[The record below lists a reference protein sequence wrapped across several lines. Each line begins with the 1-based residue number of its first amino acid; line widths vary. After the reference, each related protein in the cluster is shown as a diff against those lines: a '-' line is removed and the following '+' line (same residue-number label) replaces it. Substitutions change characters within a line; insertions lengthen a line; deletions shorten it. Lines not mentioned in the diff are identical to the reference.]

1 MMVGQETEMKTLDKK
16 QKKFI
21 NKKVKKLGSMAA
33 VKTLYNK
40 DCEVDHYAIKMSRK
54 LYPRKIK
61 RRLGDATKR
70 ND

>member
-1 MMVGQETEMKTLDKK
+1 MKTLDKK

-61 RRLGDATKR
+61 RRKS
-70 ND
+70 

>member
-1 MMVGQETEMKTLDKK
+1 MKTLDKK

-61 RRLGDATKR
+61 RRILWR
-70 ND
+70 RLCVIHSMEH